1 MGLVERE
8 AEMQEL
14 NAPRPGRSRDLF
26 GVQLEVRYMWEIYS
40 FNRNAC
46 KGSYITIKER
56 TIEGTVMTLK
66 ADSRLIIEWSN
77 EYDTCISL

>member
-26 GVQLEVRYMWEIYS
+26 GVQLEVRFIWEIYLS
-40 FNRNAC
+40 NPNMQRIIQQVAKTKIISKMLCLLMQRGLESQNNR
-46 KGSYITIKER
+46 ER
-56 TIEGTVMTLK
+56 KTNVI
-66 ADSRLIIEWSN
+66 
-77 EYDTCISL
+77 